1 MIYGCARKKPEE
13 GRKVMSETLLHVIQ
27 CYDEKCRSYKKSFI
41 ESIQYHQ
48 LKTEKHYQELA
59 DKVRRKYIVSCSIL

>member
-1 MIYGCARKKPEE
+1 
-13 GRKVMSETLLHVIQ
+13 MSDTLLHVIQ
-27 CYDEKCRSYKKSFI
+27 CYDDKCRSHKKSFI

-59 DKVRRKYIVSCSIL
+59 DKVRGKDIVPCLAEWDKVIFS